1 MHKTIKII
9 IAALALL
16 TALLTGGYYL
26 FDGDPST
33 NPDVEQ
39 IVDKGKDLYDAIRMG
54 NDTATTP
61 AAQEG
66 E

>member
-1 MHKTIKII
+1 MHKTIKIT

-26 FDGDPST
+26 FDGDPAT

-39 IVDKGKDLYDAIRMG
+39 IVDKGKDLYDAIKSDDSTAPAPEGQG
-54 NDTATTP
+54 N
-61 AAQEG
+61 
-66 E
+66 

>member
-26 FDGDPST
+26 FDGDPAT
-33 NPDVEQ
+33 NPDIEQ
-39 IVDKGKDLYDAIRMG
+39 IVDKGKDLIDAIKTDG
-54 NDTATTP
+54 NATTP
-61 AAQEG
+61 PATQEG

>member
-26 FDGDPST
+26 FDGDPTT

-39 IVDKGKDLYDAIRMG
+39 IVDKGKDLYDAIKA
-54 NDTATTP
+54 DSATATPP

-66 E
+66 D